1 MKESVESSLQ
11 SVLSEGSKTL
21 TVGTSDQ
28 SCLHSNTKMVF
39 VFFHCVDI
47 TLGIETMEDKTA
59 GRHLGMNDSSAP
71 NCHAHT
77 V

>member
-1 MKESVESSLQ
+1 MKESVESSWQ

-21 TVGTSDQ
+21 TAGTSDQ
-28 SCLHSNTKMVF
+28 SCLHNNTKMVF

-47 TLGIETMEDKTA
+47 ALGIETMEGKTA
-59 GRHLGMNDSSAP
+59 GRHRSMNGSSAP
-71 NCHAHT
+71 NCHAHP